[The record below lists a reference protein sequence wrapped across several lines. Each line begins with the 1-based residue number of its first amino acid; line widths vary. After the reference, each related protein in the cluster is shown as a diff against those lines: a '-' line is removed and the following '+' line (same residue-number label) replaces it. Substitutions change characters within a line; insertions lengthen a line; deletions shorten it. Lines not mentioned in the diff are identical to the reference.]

1 MLQVASV
8 KAEFLAFY
16 IQANMGSLN
25 RKTILNVAVIGN
37 DQRPFCS
44 LIMNSND

>member
-1 MLQVASV
+1 M

-16 IQANMGSLN
+16 IQVNMGSLN
-25 RKTILNVAVIGN
+25 RKKILNVAVIGN
-37 DQRPFCS
+37 DLRPFCS